1 MTEYTPFSVSQEI
14 EIAASP
20 EDLWDAITMHP
31 EGWLWP
37 MDPIEPR
44 LGGGGPFGSV
54 VTAWD
59 PPRHYVN
66 RSEGPDGFYNELDQ
80 TIEDRGDGTVL
91 LRYVHNG
98 VIETKDWDAQ
108 YDGVREHTA
117 FYLDALSRYVVHFGG
132 RTAVYAAAD
141 GPASSQAPDAVARV
155 RAALGVPDD
164 ASVGDRVAVSLPGAG
179 SVESEVDFLNEHFV
193 GLRTQDAMYRFFGR
207 AAFGAPLSVGH
218 HLYAPGLDAK
228 AESAVWQEW
237 LDRLFA

>member
-1 MTEYTPFSVSQEI
+1 MTDYTPFSVSQEI
-14 EIAASP
+14 QIPATAASV
-20 EDLWDAITMHP
+20 WDAITMHP

-44 LGGGGPFGSV
+44 LGGAGPFGSV

-80 TIEDRGDGTVL
+80 TIVDRGDGTVL

-98 VIETKDWDAQ
+98 VIETKDWDGQ

-132 RTAVYAAAD
+132 QSAVYAAAD
-141 GPASSQAPDAVARV
+141 GPASSNAPDAIAKART
-155 RAALGVPDD
+155 ALGVPDG
-164 ASVGDRVAVSLPGAG
+164 ASVGDEIEATLPGGTVVPARI
-179 SVESEVDFLNEHFV
+179 DFLDEHFI
-193 GLRTQDAMYRFFGR
+193 GLRTDDAMYRFYGR
-207 AAFGAPLSVGH
+207 HAFGGPLSAAH
-218 HLYAPGLDAK
+218 HLYAPEADAA
-228 AESAVWQEW
+228 AESAAWQKW
-237 LDRLFA
+237 LDGVFA